1 MLCSFIMSIRKPE
14 NVEYLYLDFD
24 GFFASVEQQAK
35 PRLRGK
41 PVGVVPFDTTDFTS
55 VIACSK
61 EAKARGVK
69 NVMPIR
75 EAKKRC
81 YDLILVPQSP
91 DLYRRAHHALINEI
105 ISVLPVEAIKS
116 IDELT
121 CRLDQRD
128 QQDPLAV
135 AAKIKQ
141 RIRENIGPFITC
153 SIGIAANRQLAKI
166 ACKMDKPDGVTLW
179 HPRDMPG
186 PLLDVPFDDIP
197 GIGARMSRRLYRA
210 GIFTTKQL
218 LATSPKQMRQLWRS
232 VTGERLWYALHGY
245 SVKALPQ
252 QRGMFGHS
260 RVLPPES
267 RRLPEAKSAAR
278 LLLVKAARRM
288 RREGF
293 YATKLWLHFALRL
306 PGKQS
311 RSYAGDIDFPACND
325 DQAVLRALNDSWR
338 MVSQQ
343 LPTEG
348 RILRVGVAL
357 HGLERSSG
365 RQLDLFVNDDR
376 ERQKWEQASQAI
388 DTLNTRY
395 GKTLVSI
402 GTWKPPK
409 GGYAGGKIAY
419 TRVPSAEDFW

>member
-1 MLCSFIMSIRKPE
+1 MSIRKPD

-41 PVGVVPFDTTDFTS
+41 PVGVVPFATTDFTS

-91 DLYRRAHHALINEI
+91 DLYRRAHHALVNEI
-105 ISVLPVEAIKS
+105 ISVLPIEAIKS

-121 CRLDQRD
+121 CRLDKRD
-128 QQDPLAV
+128 QKDPLAV
-135 AAKIKQ
+135 AAKIKK
-141 RIRENIGPFITC
+141 RIHDHIGPYITC

-166 ACKMDKPDGVTLW
+166 ACKMDKPNGVTLW
-179 HPRDMPG
+179 HPDDMPG
-186 PLLDVPFDDIP
+186 PLYEVPFDDIP
-197 GIGARMSRRLYRA
+197 GIGGRMSKRLYRA
-210 GIFTTKQL
+210 GIFSTRQL

-267 RRLPEAKSAAR
+267 RSLPEARACAR

-293 YATKLWLHFALRL
+293 YATRLWLHFAVRL
-306 PGKQS
+306 PGMHS
-311 RSYAGDIDFPACND
+311 RGFSGDLDFPAAQD
-325 DQAVLRALNDSWR
+325 DQAVLTALGTLWE
-338 MVSQQ
+338 MVSQH
-343 LPTEG
+343 LPAEG

-357 HGLERSSG
+357 HGLERASG
-365 RQLDLFVNDDR
+365 RQLDLFANDDR
-376 ERQKWEQASQAI
+376 ARQKWEQASLAM
-388 DTLNTRY
+388 DNLNTRY
-395 GKTLVSI
+395 GKTLVSV
-402 GTWKPPK
+402 GSWRPPK

>member
-1 MLCSFIMSIRKPE
+1 MSIRKPD

-41 PVGVVPFDTTDFTS
+41 PVGVVPFATTDFTS

-91 DLYRRAHHALINEI
+91 DLYRRAHHALVNEI
-105 ISVLPVEAIKS
+105 ISVLPIEAIKS

-121 CRLDQRD
+121 CRLDKRD
-128 QQDPLAV
+128 QKDPLSV
-135 AAKIKQ
+135 AAKIKK
-141 RIRENIGPFITC
+141 RIHDHIGPYITC

-166 ACKMDKPDGVTLW
+166 ACKMDKPNGVTLW
-179 HPRDMPG
+179 HPDDMPG
-186 PLLDVPFDDIP
+186 PLYKVPFDDIP
-197 GIGARMSRRLYRA
+197 GIGSRMSKRLYRA
-210 GIFTTKQL
+210 GIFSTRQL

-267 RRLPEAKSAAR
+267 RSLPEARACAR

-293 YATKLWLHFALRL
+293 YATRLWLHFAVRL
-306 PGKQS
+306 PGMQS
-311 RSYAGDIDFPACND
+311 RGFSGDLDFPAAQD
-325 DQAVLRALNDSWR
+325 DQAVLTALGTLWE
-338 MVSQQ
+338 MVSQH
-343 LPTEG
+343 LPAEG

-357 HGLERSSG
+357 HGLERASG
-365 RQLDLFVNDDR
+365 RQLDLFANDDR
-376 ERQKWEQASQAI
+376 ARQKWEQASLAM
-388 DTLNTRY
+388 DNLNTRY
-395 GKTLVSI
+395 GKTLVSV
-402 GTWKPPK
+402 GSWRPPK